1 MKVKVT
7 VNSVAVTT
15 TKFLF
20 CLCDCTVD
28 SDVSTGYFPLLL
40 GILHV
45 CEHAHVQS
53 HVSPGMYCSALPSR
67 RLCPSDIHLFPKNY

>member
-1 MKVKVT
+1 MKVKVR
-7 VNSVAVTT
+7 VKIVVVTT

-28 SDVSTGYFPLLL
+28 SDVSTGDFSLLL

-45 CEHAHVQS
+45 CEHAHVRS
-53 HVSPGMYCSALPSR
+53 HVSSG
-67 RLCPSDIHLFPKNY
+67 I